1 MYSDP
6 SEGVKIPW
14 STISYANGLGFL
26 DHYTNETGRPWKDI
40 RNMDFENDQYRMP
53 AMVKVADEYETHG
66 GELKIFPYIIGNNSI
81 FF

>member
-1 MYSDP
+1 
-6 SEGVKIPW
+6 
-14 STISYANGLGFL
+14 
-26 DHYTNETGRPWKDI
+26 
-40 RNMDFENDQYRMP
+40 MDFENDQYRMP